1 MISDQEVLAI
11 IPARE
16 NSKRV
21 KNKNISIVNGKPL
34 IYWTYEE
41 AKKSKYLDKI
51 ILSTDSLNIK
61 KIAKNFGLEAPFLR
75 PKNIALDKSS
85 SIDVIKHAVLTL
97 NFIGIIVLLQPTSP
111 LRTVKDIDKS
121 IELFKTNQCHSV
133 ITMCKSS
140 FGEKLSYPLDRNSY
154 IVNEKKIT
162 NYPDNFYKING
173 AVYVTYLNNIL
184 KYKTFV
190 TNNTK
195 ACIMPNYRSLDIDT
209 YEDLEKSSIYL
220 KKLKNVE

>member
-1 MISDQEVLAI
+1 MINNKSVLAI

-34 IYWTYEE
+34 IYWTYKE
-41 AKKSKYLDKI
+41 AKKSKYLDEI
-51 ILSTDSLNIK
+51 ILTTDSLNIK
-61 KIAKNFGLEAPFLR
+61 KIAENFGLNAPFLR

-85 SIDVIKHAVLTL
+85 SIDVIQHAVLRLKFT
-97 NFIGIIVLLQPTSP
+97 GIVVLLQPTSP
-111 LRTVKDIDKS
+111 LRTVEDIDKS
-121 IELFKTNQCHSV
+121 IELFDFSECHSV

-140 FGEKLSYPLDRNSY
+140 IGEKLSYPLDKNNY
-154 IVNEKKIT
+154 VLNENKIKS
-162 NYPDNFYKING
+162 NEDNVYKING

-184 KYKTFV
+184 KYNSFV

-195 ACIMPNYRSLDIDT
+195 AFIMAKDRSLDIDT
-209 YEDLEKSSIYL
+209 YEDLKKCSIYM
-220 KKLKNVE
+220 KKLKNV